1 MVPGERV
8 SGQNSFLAFLT
19 SLSRLEIDLFKRF
32 SIGDDTVSTHLSGRQ
47 QNLTEPKLP
56 TLMPNIHHTSMSHW
70 PRRLGWRP
78 SLAVPPSSPS
88 KWS

>member
-8 SGQNSFLAFLT
+8 SGQICFLAFST

-32 SIGDDTVSTHLSGRQ
+32 SIRDDTVSTHLSGRQ

-56 TLMPNIHHTSMSHW
+56 TPMPSLHQASVSHW

-78 SLAVPPSSPS
+78 SLAMPSSSLS
-88 KWS
+88 K